1 MFRFKVLALFGC
13 INLLFIMSALLAL
26 ISFAGRDYAWP
37 QAAVLILI
45 QGLVALAMLYAA
57 RQKFAGADIA
67 DKAYSA
73 VLVAYV
79 LWLCM
84 MWRWLSL

>member
-1 MFRFKVLALFGC
+1 LRFKVLALFGF
-13 INLLFIMSALLAL
+13 INLFFIVVAL
-26 ISFAGRDYAWP
+26 ISPISLAGHDYAWP

-45 QGLVALAMLYAA
+45 QGLVALAMLYVA

-67 DKAYSA
+67 DKAYPA
-73 VLVAYV
+73 VVVAYV

-84 MWRWLSL
+84 VWRWLGQ

>member
-1 MFRFKVLALFGC
+1 MLRFKVFAVFGLF
-13 INLLFIMSALLAL
+13 NLLL
-26 ISFAGRDYAWP
+26 IAAVLFEPITINGHRYGFS

-45 QGLVALAMLYAA
+45 QGLIALAMLYAA

-67 DKAYSA
+67 DKAFPA
-73 VLVAYV
+73 VLVAYG

-84 MWRWLSL
+84 VWRWLSQ